1 MGPNLIFMLS
11 GRKEEL
17 ICSFQKGSEPAFTE
31 IFQTLFPAVCYY
43 IFRIIDDMAVS
54 EDIAEES
61 FIKIWDRRERLINL
75 KVLKSY
81 LYATAR
87 NASFKWLKTKQRESQ
102 TGSALY
108 ILSEKN
114 HQSILEDLVHAE
126 VLREIYSTLDKLPS
140 QCRKI
145 MKMLYIEGK
154 TVRKTAEELQ
164 LCIGTIKTQKAKGLA
179 IVRKKIK

>member
-1 MGPNLIFMLS
+1 MQKSKQLTEQLLIT
-11 GRKEEL
+11 R
-17 ICSFQKGSEPAFTE
+17 FQEGGEPAFKTVFE
-31 IFQTLFPAVCYY
+31 ALFPAVCYY
-43 IFRIIDDMAVS
+43 IFRITGDIAAS

-61 FIKIWDRRERLINL
+61 FIKIWDRRERLVNM

-81 LYATAR
+81 LYTTAR

-102 TGSALY
+102 IGSALH

-126 VLREIYSTLDKLPS
+126 VLRDIYSTLDTLPG

-145 MKMLYIEGK
+145 MRMLYIEGK
-154 TVRKTAEELQ
+154 TVRETAEELQ
-164 LCIGTIKTQKAKGLA
+164 LCIGTIKTQKAKGIAVLK
-179 IVRKKIK
+179 KKIK